1 MSVMTSHHAS
11 LSRHCGDCRRL
22 LDDERGAA
30 LVEMAMVLPVLMLL
44 IMGIIV
50 YGQWLACANALQ
62 QSANEGARASLSGL
76 SQEERALTARQ
87 TVTDSLSHYDGIDQ
101 RKIVVGIQDDGAT
114 VNVTVNYD
122 MSDQPVMNLPF
133 VPIPDKIVSRSS
145 AVRLSSF

>member
-1 MSVMTSHHAS
+1 
-11 LSRHCGDCRRL
+11 
-22 LDDERGAA
+22 
-30 LVEMAMVLPVLMLL
+30 MVLPVLMVL

-76 SQEERALTARQ
+76 SQEERALIARQ
-87 TVTDSLSHYDGIDQ
+87 TVTDSLSHYDSIDQ
-101 RKIVVGIQDDGAT
+101 RKVVVGVQDDGTT

-122 MSDQPVMNLPF
+122 MSDQAVMKLPF

-145 AVRLSSF
+145 AVRLTNF

>member
-1 MSVMTSHHAS
+1 MISRQAF
-11 LSRHCGDCRRL
+11 LSRNRSDRRRL
-22 LDDERGAA
+22 LRDERGAA

-87 TVTDSLSHYDGIDQ
+87 TVADSLSHYDSIDQ
-101 RKIVVGIQDDGAT
+101 RKVAIGIQDDGT
-114 VNVTVNYD
+114 TLNVTVNYD
-122 MSDQPVMNLPF
+122 MSDQSVMKLPF
-133 VPIPDKIVSRSS
+133 VPIPDKVLSRSA
-145 AVRLSSF
+145 AVRLASF

>member
-1 MSVMTSHHAS
+1 MTSRQAF
-11 LSRHCGDCRRL
+11 LSRNRSDRRRL
-22 LDDERGAA
+22 LRDERGAA

-87 TVTDSLSHYDGIDQ
+87 TVADSLSHYDSIDQ
-101 RKIVVGIQDDGAT
+101 RKVAIGIQDDGT
-114 VNVTVNYD
+114 TLNVTVNYD
-122 MSDQPVMNLPF
+122 MSDQSVMKLPF
-133 VPIPDKIVSRSS
+133 VPIPDKVLSRSA
-145 AVRLSSF
+145 AVRLASF

>member
-1 MSVMTSHHAS
+1 MTSHTAS
-11 LSRHCGDCRRL
+11 LSRCRGDRRRL
-22 LDDERGAA
+22 LHDERGAA
-30 LVEMAMVLPVLMLL
+30 LVEMAMVLPVLMVL

-76 SQEERALTARQ
+76 SQEERALIARQ
-87 TVTDSLSHYDGIDQ
+87 TVTDSLSHYDSIDQ
-101 RKIVVGIQDDGAT
+101 RKVVVGVQDDGTT

-122 MSDQPVMNLPF
+122 MSDQAVMKLPF

-145 AVRLSSF
+145 AVRLTNF

>member
-1 MSVMTSHHAS
+1 MTTHRPSPF
-11 LSRHCGDCRRL
+11 RRPGDLRRL
-22 LDDERGAA
+22 LRDERGAA

-50 YGQWLACANALQ
+50 FGEWLACANALQ

-76 SQEERALTARQ
+76 SQDERAQTARQ
-87 TVTDSLSHYDGIDQ
+87 TVTDSLSHYDSIDQ
-101 RKIVVGIQDDGAT
+101 RKVVIGVQDDGAT

-122 MSDQPVMNLPF
+122 MSDQPVMKLPF
-133 VPIPDKIVSRSS
+133 VPLPDKIVSRSA

>member
-1 MSVMTSHHAS
+1 MTSRQAF
-11 LSRHCGDCRRL
+11 LSRHRRDRRRL
-22 LDDERGAA
+22 LRDERGAA

-87 TVTDSLSHYDGIDQ
+87 TVADSLSHYNSIDQ
-101 RKIVVGIQDDGAT
+101 RKVAIGIQDDGT
-114 VNVTVNYD
+114 TLNVTVNYD
-122 MSDQPVMNLPF
+122 MSDQSVMKLPF
-133 VPIPDKIVSRSS
+133 VPIPDKVLSRSA
-145 AVRLSSF
+145 AVRLASF

>member
-1 MSVMTSHHAS
+1 MTSHTAS
-11 LSRHCGDCRRL
+11 LSRHRGGRRRL
-22 LDDERGAA
+22 LYDERGAA

-87 TVTDSLSHYDGIDQ
+87 TVTDSLSHYDSIDQ
-101 RKIVVGIQDDGAT
+101 RKVVVGVQDDGTT

-122 MSDQPVMNLPF
+122 MSDQPVMKLPF
-133 VPIPDKIVSRSS
+133 VPLPDKIVSRSS
-145 AVRLSSF
+145 AVRLSNF

>member
-1 MSVMTSHHAS
+1 MTRRHAF
-11 LSRHCGDCRRL
+11 LSRHRRNRRRFL
-22 LDDERGAA
+22 RDERGAA

-87 TVTDSLSHYDGIDQ
+87 TVADSLSHYDSIDQ
-101 RKIVVGIQDDGAT
+101 RKVAIGIQDDGT
-114 VNVTVNYD
+114 TLNVTVNYD
-122 MSDQPVMNLPF
+122 MSDQSVMKLPF
-133 VPIPDKIVSRSS
+133 VPIPDKVLSRSA
-145 AVRLSSF
+145 AVRLASF

>member
-1 MSVMTSHHAS
+1 MTSRQAF
-11 LSRHCGDCRRL
+11 LSRQRRNRRRL
-22 LDDERGAA
+22 LRDERGAA

-87 TVTDSLSHYDGIDQ
+87 TVADSLSHYDSIDQ
-101 RKIVVGIQDDGAT
+101 RKVAIGIQDDGT
-114 VNVTVNYD
+114 TLNVTVNYD
-122 MSDQPVMNLPF
+122 MSDQSVMKLPF
-133 VPIPDKIVSRSS
+133 VPIPDKVLSRSA
-145 AVRLSSF
+145 AVRLASF

>member
-1 MSVMTSHHAS
+1 MTSRQAF
-11 LSRHCGDCRRL
+11 LSRHRSDRRRL
-22 LDDERGAA
+22 LRDERGAA

-87 TVTDSLSHYDGIDQ
+87 TVADSLSHYDSIDQ
-101 RKIVVGIQDDGAT
+101 RKVAIGIQDDGT
-114 VNVTVNYD
+114 TLNVTVNYD
-122 MSDQPVMNLPF
+122 MSDQSVMKLPF
-133 VPIPDKIVSRSS
+133 VPIPDKVLSRSA
-145 AVRLSSF
+145 AVRLASF

>member
-1 MSVMTSHHAS
+1 MTSRHAF
-11 LSRHCGDCRRL
+11 LSRHRSDRRRL
-22 LDDERGAA
+22 LRDERGAA

-87 TVTDSLSHYDGIDQ
+87 TVADSLSHYDSIDQ
-101 RKIVVGIQDDGAT
+101 RKVAIGIQDDGT
-114 VNVTVNYD
+114 TLNVTVNYD
-122 MSDQPVMNLPF
+122 MSDESVMKLPF
-133 VPIPDKIVSRSS
+133 VPIPDKVLSRSA
-145 AVRLSSF
+145 AVRLASF

>member
-1 MSVMTSHHAS
+1 MTSRQAF
-11 LSRHCGDCRRL
+11 LSRHRSDRRRL
-22 LDDERGAA
+22 LRDERGAA

-87 TVTDSLSHYDGIDQ
+87 TVADSLSHYGSIDQ
-101 RKIVVGIQDDGAT
+101 RKVAIGIQDDGT
-114 VNVTVNYD
+114 TLNVTVNYD
-122 MSDQPVMNLPF
+122 MSDQSVMKLPF
-133 VPIPDKIVSRSS
+133 VPIPDKVLSRSA
-145 AVRLSSF
+145 AVRLASF

>member
-1 MSVMTSHHAS
+1 MTSRYAF
-11 LSRHCGDCRRL
+11 LSRHRRDRWRFL
-22 LDDERGAA
+22 RDERGAA

-87 TVTDSLSHYDGIDQ
+87 TVADSLSHYDSIDQ
-101 RKIVVGIQDDGAT
+101 RKVAIGIQDDGT
-114 VNVTVNYD
+114 TLNVTVNYD
-122 MSDQPVMNLPF
+122 MSDQSVMKLPF
-133 VPIPDKIVSRSS
+133 VPIPDKVLSRSA
-145 AVRLSSF
+145 AVRLASF

>member
-1 MSVMTSHHAS
+1 MTSRNAF
-11 LSRHCGDCRRL
+11 LSRHRGGRRRL
-22 LDDERGAA
+22 LQDERGAA
-30 LVEMAMVLPVLMLL
+30 LVEMAMVLPVLLLL

-101 RKIVVGIQDDGAT
+101 RKVIVGIQDDGAT
-114 VNVTVNYD
+114 LNVTVNYD
-122 MSDQPVMNLPF
+122 MSDQPVMKLPF
-133 VPIPDKIVSRSS
+133 APIPDKVLSRSA
-145 AVRLSSF
+145 AVRLSNF

>member
-1 MSVMTSHHAS
+1 MTSRQAS
-11 LSRHCGDCRRL
+11 LSRNRSDRRRL
-22 LDDERGAA
+22 LRDERGAA

-87 TVTDSLSHYDGIDQ
+87 TVTDSLSHYDSIDQ
-101 RKIVVGIQDDGAT
+101 RKVVVGVQDDGTT

-122 MSDQPVMNLPF
+122 MSDQSVMKLPF
-133 VPIPDKIVSRSS
+133 VPIPDKVLSRSA
-145 AVRLSSF
+145 AVRLASF

>member
-1 MSVMTSHHAS
+1 MTSRHAF
-11 LSRHCGDCRRL
+11 LSRHRRDRWRFL
-22 LDDERGAA
+22 RDERGAA

-87 TVTDSLSHYDGIDQ
+87 TVADSLSHYDSIDQ
-101 RKIVVGIQDDGAT
+101 RKVAIGIQDDGT
-114 VNVTVNYD
+114 TLNVTVNYD
-122 MSDQPVMNLPF
+122 MSDQSVMKLPF
-133 VPIPDKIVSRSS
+133 VPIPDKVLSRSA
-145 AVRLSSF
+145 AVRLASF

>member
-1 MSVMTSHHAS
+1 MTQAF
-11 LSRHCGDCRRL
+11 LSRNRSDRRRL
-22 LDDERGAA
+22 LRDERGAA

-87 TVTDSLSHYDGIDQ
+87 TVADSLSHYDSIDQ
-101 RKIVVGIQDDGAT
+101 RKVAIGIQDDGT
-114 VNVTVNYD
+114 TLNVTVNYD
-122 MSDQPVMNLPF
+122 MSDQSVMKLPF
-133 VPIPDKIVSRSS
+133 VPIPDKVLSRSA
-145 AVRLSSF
+145 AVRLASF

>member
-1 MSVMTSHHAS
+1 MTSRHAF
-11 LSRHCGDCRRL
+11 LSRHRRDRWRFL
-22 LDDERGAA
+22 RDERGAA

-87 TVTDSLSHYDGIDQ
+87 TVADSLSHYDSIDQ
-101 RKIVVGIQDDGAT
+101 RKVAIGIQDDGT
-114 VNVTVNYD
+114 TLNVTVNYD
-122 MSDQPVMNLPF
+122 MSDESVMKLPF
-133 VPIPDKIVSRSS
+133 VPIPDKVLSRSA
-145 AVRLSSF
+145 AVRLASF

>member
-1 MSVMTSHHAS
+1 MTNHRSF
-11 LSRHCGDCRRL
+11 LFRRRGDCRRL
-22 LDDERGAA
+22 LRDERGAA
-30 LVEMAMVLPVLMLL
+30 LIEMAMVLPVLMLL

-50 YGQWLACANALQ
+50 FGEWLACANALQ

-101 RKIVVGIQDDGAT
+101 RKVVVGVQDDGAT

-122 MSDQPVMNLPF
+122 MSDQPVMKLPF
-133 VPIPDKIVSRSS
+133 VPIPDKIVSRSA
-145 AVRLSSF
+145 AVRLSNF

>member
-1 MSVMTSHHAS
+1 MTSRQAS
-11 LSRHCGDCRRL
+11 LSRNRSDRRRL
-22 LDDERGAA
+22 LRDERGAA

-87 TVTDSLSHYDGIDQ
+87 TVTDSLSHYGDIDQ
-101 RKIVVGIQDDGAT
+101 RKVMIGIQDDGT
-114 VNVTVNYD
+114 TLNVTVNYD
-122 MSDQPVMNLPF
+122 MSDQSVMKLPF
-133 VPIPDKIVSRSS
+133 VPIPDQVVSRSA
-145 AVRLSSF
+145 AVRLASF